1 MAEGEKAAPAAEQ
14 MAIILTEGAD
24 DKLLPFATL
33 VSGAVAMGLRVEVL
47 ASYWGLMAFRN
58 QTKGDPAT
66 VSPGHGPD
74 GERLEAALREKK
86 APSWRAIRQMAKS
99 LGDIRIYAC
108 SQSMEVLG
116 LKKEDLDPLIDSIT
130 GVATFVDRTRSADV
144 TYFV

>member
-1 MAEGEKAAPAAEQ
+1 MAATGTEAPLSEQ
-14 MAIILTEGAD
+14 MAIVLTESAD

-33 VSGAVAMGLRVEVL
+33 VSGAVAMGFQVDVL
-47 ASYWGLMAFRN
+47 ASYWGLMAFRTN
-58 QTKGDPAT
+58 AKEVPAT

-74 GERLEAALREKK
+74 GEHLEEALRGKK
-86 APSWRAIRQMAKS
+86 APSWRSILEMAKS
-99 LGDIRIYAC
+99 LGGLRIYAC

-116 LKKEDLDPLIDSIT
+116 LKKEDLDPLVDGVT